1 MEDLTWVW
9 IMRWDKLSTP
19 LVRGHSELE
28 VLAAGQYYIHGTT
41 QQFFFIITAVLLFR
55 QIDLNS
61 MTRHT

>member
-1 MEDLTWVW
+1 MGQVFNTT
-9 IMRWDKLSTP
+9 RG
-19 LVRGHSELE
+19 GHSELE

-41 QQFFFIITAVLLFR
+41 QQYFIFIIIITAVLLFS